1 MINHPFGVPSLMEN
15 PMCVSSYIIILKKK
29 HLYPIMDDNI
39 YTSYSCHTP
48 IAILFFTAPK
58 KIDKICQCFA
68 LGRLGGIGRARGPA
82 GESWWKHGDS
92 PSIHEPWKWS
102 RNCWGI
108 DRNWLVVWLPSI
120 LFSHWYWVANHPNW
134 LIFFRWVAQPPTRR
148 TRVFFNPFAPWVGQ
162 RFGGRRSSLQDPPKG
177 ALWSAAPGAHVP

>member
-1 MINHPFGVPSLMEN
+1 MDSVYTMYRWIFHDKPSIWGTLIDGK
-15 PMCVSSYIIILKKK
+15 PHVCIILHHHIEKK

-82 GESWWKHGDS
+82 GESW
-92 PSIHEPWKWS
+92 
-102 RNCWGI
+102 
-108 DRNWLVVWLPSI
+108 
-120 LFSHWYWVANHPNW
+120 
-134 LIFFRWVAQPPTRR
+134 
-148 TRVFFNPFAPWVGQ
+148 
-162 RFGGRRSSLQDPPKG
+162 
-177 ALWSAAPGAHVP
+177 